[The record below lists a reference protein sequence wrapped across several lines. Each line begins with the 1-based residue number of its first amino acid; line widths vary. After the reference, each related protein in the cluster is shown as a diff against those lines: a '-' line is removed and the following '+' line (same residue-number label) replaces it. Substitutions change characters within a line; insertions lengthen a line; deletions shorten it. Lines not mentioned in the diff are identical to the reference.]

1 LTRQE
6 YDVVVEQ
13 DVMVPTRDGVNLAAD
28 VYHPVRNGLPLKHEL
43 PTLLERTPYDKRQ
56 TERMNRATFFTR
68 NGYTVVVQ
76 DCRGCF
82 GSEGEFYFLKN
93 EPYDGYDT
101 IEWIASQLWSNGK
114 IGTYGTSYMSWV
126 QSAAATQ
133 NPPHLTCMFPNMSGW
148 NSHTSSVRHGG
159 AMELRFMAWAFWHSA
174 LNSNRT
180 LKKKQWIDKA
190 LNNTDFRDW
199 LTRMPI
205 RRGHTPLA
213 LVPNYEQWCFDI
225 FTRADYDD
233 FWKQPGF
240 ATEEHLEQHADVPIY
255 LCGGWYDSFARSTL
269 ESFTS
274 LSGAKKSHIKV
285 LMGPWTHGT
294 YTPELSDSGD
304 IDLGPKAALESFNA
318 LHLRWFGRWLK
329 DADNGI
335 DREAPVQIFVMGG
348 GSGNKTRDG
357 RLDHGG
363 YWRCEQEWP
372 LGRTKYTK
380 FYLNANGLLSTQ
392 WPDVKNSS
400 TSYFADPN
408 NPVPTIGGNFSS
420 LDYLKPPPPNIDL
433 KLIPSV
439 ERREHITPMGGFNQ
453 HEGSD
458 FFGCKPPY
466 LPLASRSDVLVF
478 QSTPLDYDIEVTGSP
493 SIKLWISSSAL
504 DTDFTAKLIDVY
516 PPNEDY
522 PQGYALN
529 LTDSILRT
537 RYRNNRNQGELMEPG
552 EVYEIE
558 IILYPTS
565 NLFKKGH
572 HIRLDIASS
581 NFPRFD
587 VNPNTGEPIGL
598 NRLVVIAKNTVY
610 HDRNHLS
617 HAVLPIIPK

>member
-1 LTRQE
+1 MTRHE

-28 VYHPVRNGLPLKHEL
+28 VYHPVRNGLPLKHKL

-56 TERMNRATFFTR
+56 TEGRNRATFFTR
-68 NGYTVVVQ
+68 NGYIVVVQ

-82 GSEGEFYFLKN
+82 GSEGEFYFLIN

-101 IEWIASQLWSNGK
+101 IEWIASQPWSNGR

-133 NPPHLTCMFPNMSGW
+133 NPPHLTCMFPNMGGW
-148 NSHTSSVRHGG
+148 NGHTSSIRHGG

-174 LNSNRT
+174 LNSNRN

-190 LNNTDFRDW
+190 LNDTDFRDW
-199 LTRMPI
+199 LTRLPI
-205 RRGHTPLA
+205 RIGHTPLA

-240 ATEEHLEQHADVPIY
+240 AIEEHIEQHADVPTY
-255 LCGGWYDSFARSTL
+255 LCGGWYDSYTRSTL

-274 LSGAKKSHIKV
+274 LNDAKKSHIKV

-304 IDLGPKAALESFNA
+304 IDLGPKAALESFNE

-329 DADNGI
+329 DVDNGI

-380 FYLNANGLLSTQ
+380 FYLNANGLLNTQ
-392 WPDVKNSS
+392 WPDVKSSS
-400 TSYFADPN
+400 TSYFSDPN
-408 NPVPTIGGNFSS
+408 KPVPTIGGNFSS

-558 IILYPTS
+558 ISLYPTS

-572 HIRLDIASS
+572 RIRLDIASS

-617 HAVLPIIPK
+617 HVVLPIIPK

>member
-1 LTRQE
+1 MNKQE
-6 YDVVVEQ
+6 CDVIVEQ
-13 DVMVPTRDGVNLAAD
+13 DVMVPMRDGVKLAAD
-28 VYHPVRNGLPLKHEL
+28 VYHPVRNGLPLEHKL
-43 PTLLERTPYDKRQ
+43 PALLERTPYDKRQ
-56 TERMNRATFFTR
+56 TERKNRATFFTR
-68 NGYTVVVQ
+68 NGYTVVTQ

-101 IEWIASQLWSNGK
+101 IEWIAGQPWSNGK

-126 QSAAATQ
+126 HSAAATQ

-148 NSHTSSVRHGG
+148 NGHTSSVRHGG

-174 LNSNRT
+174 LNSNRN
-180 LKKKQWIDKA
+180 LKKKPWIDKA
-190 LNNTDFRDW
+190 LNNTDFRDM

-240 ATEEHLEQHADVPIY
+240 AIEEHIEQHADVPMY
-255 LCGGWYDSFARSTL
+255 FCGGWYDSYARSTL
-269 ESFTS
+269 ESFRS

-294 YTPELSDSGD
+294 NTPELSNSGD
-304 IDLGPKAALESFNA
+304 IDLGPKAALESFNE

-329 DADNGI
+329 DVDNGI

-348 GSGNKTRDG
+348 GSGNKTSNG

-372 LGRTKYTK
+372 LDRTEYTR
-380 FYLNANGLLSTQ
+380 FYLNDNGLLSTQ
-392 WPDVKNSS
+392 EPGVKSSS
-400 TSYFADPN
+400 TSYFSDPS
-408 NPVPTIGGNFSS
+408 NPVPTIGGNFSAF
-420 LDYLKPPPPNIDL
+420 DYIKPPPPNIDL

-439 ERREHITPMGGFNQ
+439 ERREHVTPWGGFNQ
-453 HEGSD
+453 YEGSD

-478 QSTPLDYDIEVTGSP
+478 QSTPLDYDIEVTGSS

-516 PPNEDY
+516 PANEDY

-537 RYRNNRNQGELMEPG
+537 RYRNNRHQGELMEPG

-558 IILYPTS
+558 INLYPTS

-572 HIRLDIASS
+572 RIRLDIASS

-598 NRLVVIAKNTVY
+598 NRLVAIAKNTVY
-610 HDRNHLS
+610 HDQNHLS
-617 HAVLPIIPK
+617 HVVLPIIPK